1 MDTKSTVHGHKSAFA
16 FGRLGEGE
24 GVPVVA
30 MLGRFHPYE
39 GYPMSKA
46 TYPIRVMKK
55 LGVQSLLSEFV
66 HVASRSH
73 TLELNSFYSH
83 SNQCYWIS

>member
-39 GYPMSKA
+39 GYPMAKA

-66 HVASRSH
+66 HDR
-73 TLELNSFYSH
+73 T
-83 SNQCYWIS
+83 YWN